1 MASAS
6 LAALIEDFDEN
17 KGIIEEEL
25 LDYKRRIEG
34 GGYKTLILGCTHY
47 EFIDNI
53 FKELMPDVDF
63 IMPAKLLAHSF
74 DASGLKKG
82 DFNIYTTK
90 GKDTYIHSL
99 RTLDIDKKLN
109 IEDYI
114 EI

>member
-17 KGIIEEEL
+17 RDIIEEEV
-25 LDYKRRIEG
+25 LDYKRRIDD
-34 GGYKTLILGCTHY
+34 GGYKTPILGCTHH
-47 EFIDNI
+47 EVIDAI
-53 FKELMPDVDF
+53 LKELMPEVDF

-90 GKDTYIHSL
+90 GKDIYIHSL

>member
-1 MASAS
+1 
-6 LAALIEDFDEN
+6 
-17 KGIIEEEL
+17 
-25 LDYKRRIEG
+25 
-34 GGYKTLILGCTHY
+34 
-47 EFIDNI
+47 
-53 FKELMPDVDF
+53 MPEVDF
-63 IMPAKLLAHSF
+63 IKPAKLLAHSF

-90 GKDTYIHSL
+90 GKDIYIHSL